1 MAIPEG
7 EAEQPVPQAEIHSE
21 TKGEAPVSAISNN
34 SAPKPAKSIEERLR
48 ILGELKAK
56 GLITEKEYRAKKDSI
71 LSEL

>member
-1 MAIPEG
+1 
-7 EAEQPVPQAEIHSE
+7 
-21 TKGEAPVSAISNN
+21 VSAISNN

-56 GLITEKEYRAKKDSI
+56 GLITEKKYRAKKDSI